1 MSPRVYLV
9 TAAGAL
15 LALLPVV
22 GQKGPSPKTETAQS
36 PTTPSTQKP
45 QQPAG
50 QKLFQQ
56 NCARCHEAPQSFPP
70 QISGTVLRH
79 MRVRASL
86 SAADEKALMEFMN
99 P

>member
-9 TAAGAL
+9 TAAAAL
-15 LALLPVV
+15 LALLPVIA
-22 GQKGPSPKTETAQS
+22 QKGPSPKTETAQS
-36 PTTPSTQKP
+36 PTNHSTQKP

-50 QKLFQQ
+50 QKLFHQ